1 MNNFYSSAKK
11 IIVFVFLL
19 MVTLAQGQ
27 NSTFIRLAQVPGLNF
42 GLSFSPTADGGFVTT
57 GQDNGVGGHGDCD
70 TYVMKVDECGV
81 TEWYYRYGDVGGD
94 GGKTVKQTSDG
105 GFIVSGLTAYGGGVP
120 WNIFVMKLDALGNFQ
135 WLRAFDS
142 GVNDYGLGVAEA
154 PNGDFVVSGFNGVGG
169 QLPFVA
175 RVSATGAL
183 LWEKQYGLTGAWGNN
198 VEVLPSGEIMFTG
211 SYSGPTA
218 NWNVFVLKLSAIGNV
233 IWGYDYN
240 TGGTDG
246 LDWDVNS
253 QLTADGG
260 MIVGFSSDL
269 AMNGDYQT
277 QIMKLDPSAVVQ
289 WSSAVG
295 VTGVSDRSH
304 FVSQTQDGG
313 YIQTGFNGAT
323 AASLSILNKFDK
335 NGVHKY
341 TKHYGQPG
349 TVNKAWG
356 ARETSDRGILICA
369 ESTGYGADDYDP
381 LFIKTDSL
389 GEAPNCALITPVVVT
404 SNPAIIR
411 TDISATTAT
420 PTGYDKGTFVSTR
433 LTVLPTEILVCQNCS
448 NKPKAA
454 FSDTIVCVN
463 DTIKVYNKTSTGIIC
478 QQRIASIDSTSASA
492 PTFQQAKDTSYFR
505 YSIPGIYYITI
516 DAPCANNS
524 AGSVMYQKIIVKP
537 LPVANF
543 TIGNTCNDKPI
554 ANTDAS
560 VGSVPAI
567 PFVTITKWDWN
578 FGDATTHS
586 ITQNPTHTYT
596 TNGAH
601 TTTLIVE
608 NSIGCKDTVVKTLY
622 VHDVP
627 KTVMSGVSKCLYK
640 SALTTGLVLVPSD
653 SLLFNSMAT
662 IAPSD
667 ILTKYEWDFEKDG
680 TIDLTKVDSTQKLT
694 QNKLY
699 TAASNYWV
707 KLKVSTAYC
716 SKTDSININI
726 YPNPTA
732 DITVQNVCADSAIQI
747 TDISTLSNALAS
759 PIVPTPTINLLAF
772 DYGDGSA
779 PYTTPYP
786 PSSPIQHQY
795 LVPGKYAIR
804 QVVSTAN
811 MCYAVNMLDTALVY
825 PEPIA
830 NFLMNDTCL
839 TKLTTLQPIT
849 TSSSVPVTAG
859 STNTVVSWI
868 WDYTN
873 NNIKDAVNGTN
884 VSVST
889 TYANVDT
896 SKYASLV
903 VRTNHG
909 CVDSIAKKI
918 VVHPNPVANFTSQAI
933 CFPRASVFT
942 NLSTIQSG
950 TVTSN
955 NWTFDATGKSILQ
968 NPSYTYLFPNT
979 HSVKL
984 VVTSNYGCKD
994 SVTKTAQVFPL
1005 PTANLLT
1012 RAVCKD
1018 SAITILD
1025 QSSVNNALPN
1035 PIVPAPIIDSIYFV
1049 YGDNT
1054 VPTQLKMP
1062 NALATHLYT
1071 AAGKYY
1077 ITQLVKSNN
1086 GCYMLHKDSVV
1097 IYPRPVVGFTMS
1109 EACIQQPT
1117 TFTPTAVVT
1126 NAAGSTSTITNWYWD
1141 YTSNVNVETNNTTN
1155 ANVLHTYPSAD
1166 TNKFATLVVKTN
1178 YGCKDSIAKKI
1189 IVHPNPEV
1197 SFMVDEVCLG
1207 APSEFE
1213 NLTTIL
1219 QNNTFTNKWIFT
1231 PINSSIDLNTS
1242 YTYTAPNNYQ
1252 VKLIVTSNFS
1262 CKDSLTQT
1270 ATVNPNPIVDFD
1282 IAPKVVCQ
1290 PDYVTYTEMASIGT
1304 VPAGSFNTDF
1314 KWKIGNEPELQGI
1327 QGKILLRDTGN
1338 YDVTLTVYTN
1348 KNCFAFKTVPN
1359 LVRVNLKPTA
1369 LFSVNPTVT
1378 SMLNPIIT
1386 ISDLSINGAI
1396 YNWSTGDTIF
1406 STFGK
1411 VISFLHTYK
1420 DTGTYTII
1428 QLVKTN
1434 KGCTDTMKT
1443 TVIIKANW
1451 TIFVPNSFTPD
1462 GDGINEYFNAR
1473 GTGLLVYK
1481 LRIYDRWGQVVGLV
1495 ENITSKGWDGT
1506 DISNGAKSKSDVYT
1520 WSLDFSDINGYEQKR
1535 VGTVTLMR

>member
-1 MNNFYSSAKK
+1 MNNFYSTVKK
-11 IIVFVFLL
+11 ISVFVCLL
-19 MVTLAQGQ
+19 IATLAQGQ

-57 GQDNGVGGHGDCD
+57 GQDNGIGGHGDCD

-105 GFIVSGLTAYGGGVP
+105 GYIVSGLTAFGGGTI

-142 GVNDYGLGVAEA
+142 GQNDYGLGVAEA

-175 RVSATGAL
+175 RVSATGTL
-183 LWEKQYGLTGAWGNN
+183 LWEKQYGLAGAWGNN
-198 VEVLPSGEIMFTG
+198 VEVLTSGEIMFTG
-211 SYSGPTA
+211 AYTGAGT
-218 NWNVFVLKLSAIGNV
+218 WNVFVLKLSATGNV

-246 LDWDVNS
+246 LEWDVMS
-253 QLTADGG
+253 QGTVDGG
-260 MIVGFSSDL
+260 MIVGFSSDV

-277 QIMKLDPSAVVQ
+277 HIMKLDSLAVVQ

-295 VTGVSDRSH
+295 VAGVSDRSH

-323 AASLSILNKFDK
+323 AASMAILNKFDA
-335 NGVHKY
+335 NGVHTY
-341 TKHYGQPG
+341 TMHYGQPG

-356 ARETSDRGILICA
+356 ARETSDRGILLCA
-369 ESTGYGADDYDP
+369 ETTGYGANDYDP
-381 LFIKTDSL
+381 LFIKIDSL
-389 GEAPNCALITPVVVT
+389 GQAPNCALTIPVVVT

-411 TDISATTAT
+411 TDISATTANAT
-420 PTGYDKGTFVSTR
+420 PYDRGTFVSTR
-433 LTVLPTEILVCQNCS
+433 LTVVPTEILVCQSCN
-448 NKPKAA
+448 NRPNAE

-463 DTIKVYNKTSTGIIC
+463 DTIKVYNKTTTGIIC

-492 PTFQQAKDTSYFR
+492 PTFQQAKDTAVFT

-524 AGSVMYQKIIVKP
+524 AGSVKTQKIIVKP

-543 TIGNTCNDKPI
+543 TIGSTCNDKPI

-560 VGSVPAI
+560 VGSVPTS
-567 PFVTITKWDWN
+567 PFVTIAKWDWD

-586 ITQNPTHTYT
+586 TTQNPTHTYT
-596 TNGAH
+596 TNGTH

-608 NSIGCKDTVVKTLY
+608 NSLGCKDTVVKTLY

-627 KTVMSGVSKCLYK
+627 KTLMSGVSKCLYK
-640 SALTTGLVLVPSD
+640 SALTTGLVLVASD
-653 SLLFNSMAT
+653 SLLFGSTAS

-667 ILTKYEWDFEKDG
+667 TLTKYEWDFEKDG
-680 TIDLTKVDSTQKLT
+680 VIDLTKLDSTQKLT
-694 QNKLY
+694 QNHLY

-707 KLKVSTAYC
+707 KLKLSTAYC

-759 PIVPTPTINLLAF
+759 PIVPAPTINLLAF
-772 DYGDGSA
+772 DFGDGTA
-779 PYTTPYP
+779 PFSTPYP
-786 PSSPIQHQY
+786 PSLPIRHQY
-795 LVPGKYAIR
+795 LAPGKYAIR
-804 QVVSTAN
+804 HVVRTSNT
-811 MCYAVNMLDTALVY
+811 CYAVNMLDTALVY

-830 NFLMNDTCL
+830 DFIMNDTCL
-839 TKLTTLQPIT
+839 TKLTTLTPIT

-873 NNIKDAVNGTN
+873 DNVKDVVNGTN
-884 VSVST
+884 ANVST
-889 TYANVDT
+889 TYASIDT
-896 SKYASLV
+896 IKYASLV

-909 CVDSIAKKI
+909 CVDSITKKI
-918 VVHPNPVANFTSQAI
+918 VVHPNPVANFTAQSI
-933 CFPRASVFT
+933 CFPQASVFT
-942 NLSTIQSG
+942 NSSTIQSG
-950 TVTSN
+950 TVPTN
-955 NWTFDATGKSILQ
+955 NWTFDATGTSTLQ
-968 NPSYTYLFPNT
+968 DPTYTYLFPNT

-984 VVTSNYGCKD
+984 VVTSNFGCKD
-994 SVTKTAQVFPL
+994 SITKTAQVFPL

-1018 SAITILD
+1018 SVITILD
-1025 QSSVNNALPN
+1025 QSSVNNTLPN
-1035 PIVPAPIIDSIYFV
+1035 PIVPTPTIDSIYFV

-1054 VPTQLKMP
+1054 APAQLKMP
-1062 NALATHLYT
+1062 NASATHLYT

-1077 ITQLVKSNN
+1077 ITQLVKSTN
-1086 GCYMLHKDSVV
+1086 GCYMLHNDSVV
-1097 IYPRPVVGFTMS
+1097 IYPRPVASFTMN

-1117 TFTPTAVVT
+1117 TFTPTAIVT
-1126 NAAGSTSTITNWYWD
+1126 NSTGSISSISNWYWD
-1141 YTSNVNVETNNTTN
+1141 YTSNVSIETNNTTN
-1155 ANVLHTYPSAD
+1155 ANVLYTYPSAD

-1178 YGCKDSIAKKI
+1178 YGCTDSIAKKV
-1189 IVHPNPEV
+1189 IVHANPDV
-1197 SFMVDEVCLG
+1197 SFYVDAVCEG
-1207 APSEFE
+1207 TPSEFE
-1213 NLTTIL
+1213 NLTTIV
-1219 QNNTFTNKWIFT
+1219 QNNTFTNQWIFT
-1231 PINSSIDLNTS
+1231 PTNGSTAHDPSF
-1242 YTYTAPNNYQ
+1242 TYTAPNDYQ
-1252 VKLIVTSNFS
+1252 VKLIVTSNFG

-1270 ATVNPNPIVDFD
+1270 ATVNPNPVVDFD
-1282 IAPKVVCQ
+1282 ITPKVVCQ
-1290 PDYVTYTEMASIGT
+1290 PDYITYTEMASIGT
-1304 VPAGSFNTDF
+1304 VPAGSVNTDF
-1314 KWKIGNEPELQGI
+1314 KWNIGNEPEVQGT

-1338 YDVTLTVYTN
+1338 YNVTLTVYTN

-1359 LVRVNLKPTA
+1359 NVRVNIKPTA
-1369 LFSVNPTVT
+1369 LFSVSPTET
-1378 SMLNPIIT
+1378 TMLNPIIT
-1386 ISDLSINGAI
+1386 ISDSSINGAI
-1396 YNWSTGDTIF
+1396 YNWSTGDTSF

-1411 VISFLHTYK
+1411 VTSFLHTYR
-1420 DTGTYTII
+1420 DTGVYTII
-1428 QLVKTN
+1428 QLVKTLN
-1434 KGCTDTMKT
+1434 GCTDTMKT

-1451 TIFVPNSFTPD
+1451 TIFIPNSFTPD
-1462 GDGINEYFNAR
+1462 NDGINEYFNAR
-1473 GTGLLVYK
+1473 GTGLTVYK
-1481 LRIYDRWGQVVGLV
+1481 LRIFDRWGQVVGLV

-1506 DISNGAKSKSDVYT
+1506 DIRNNAKVKADVYT
-1520 WSLDFSDINGYEQKR
+1520 WSLEFSDINGYEQKR
-1535 VGTVTLMR
+1535 TGTITLMR